1 MIKSFITLYH
11 ALSIN
16 FYELF
21 MMFIQ
26 HFLMGLTFAANCCFA
41 ESNKI
46 PIEDFFRSPE
56 TLKVQI
62 SPNGESV
69 IYGKSWEHRINIFM
83 KKLETG
89 EINQLTFSTNRD
101 ILDYFW
107 ADNDSIVY
115 LQDNN
120 GDEQFHLFAVSSKGG
135 DVIDLTPFE
144 GVTCRIVDKL
154 ENRGKI
160 LFAMNKRNKQLFD
173 AYRLDTKSGV
183 IELVAENPGDF
194 TPCLVDHEGKIRV
207 AGFTDGV
214 NRGIRYRESEND
226 DWKTIA
232 AVILK
237 KWQHHYCSRL
247 IISKSMSHLMLVVIN
262 KPFLHDE
269 LSKGKEIECIF
280 EDPNVDISSSAFA
293 TQPLIISR
301 KRKKLIGCFYLTYK
315 YEYKICD
322 ELYKKIK
329 NFIDEKLS
337 GYDNCI
343 VSHDKEETKFV
354 VRSRND
360 KTLGCYYLFDANKWE
375 LTKLF
380 DCSPWL
386 RESDMFSVKPVS
398 YTSSD
403 GLIIHG
409 YLTLPKNQKCKNL
422 PMVVMPHGGPWSRDV
437 WQFLAPVQFLA
448 NRGYAVLQMNFRG
461 STGYGRKFLEAGYK
475 QWGLKMQDDITDGV
489 KWVCDQEIAD
499 LKKSQFLVRVMG
511 DTPHCA
517 VLPKLRIFILQQL
530 IT

>member
-46 PIEDFFRSPE
+46 PIQDFFRSPE

-194 TPCLVDHEGKIRV
+194 TTCLVDHEGKIRV

-232 AVILK
+232 NYNFKEMATPLLFTFDNKQIYVSSNVGRDKQAVFT
-237 KWQHHYCSRL
+237 Y
-247 IISKSMSHLMLVVIN
+247 
-262 KPFLHDE
+262 D
-269 LSKGKEIECIF
+269 LSTGKEIECIF

-386 RESDMFSVKPVS
+386 KIRYVFRE
-398 YTSSD
+398 T
-403 GLIIHG
+403 
-409 YLTLPKNQKCKNL
+409 C
-422 PMVVMPHGGPWSRDV
+422 
-437 WQFLAPVQFLA
+437 FLHFIRWINHSWISNASQE
-448 NRGYAVLQMNFRG
+448 
-461 STGYGRKFLEAGYK
+461 S
-475 QWGLKMQDDITDGV
+475 KMQKPSYGCDAAWRPLVSRCLAIFSTCAISCESR
-489 KWVCDQEIAD
+489 VCSFAD
-499 LKKSQFLVRVMG
+499 EF
-511 DTPHCA
+511 
-517 VLPKLRIFILQQL
+517 
-530 IT
+530 